1 MKPVPDV
8 HFLTGHPID
17 YDLAAFFSDPD
28 GDVLSY
34 EFIAMDTGAVSR
46 LGLAWSGSRVVG
58 RAMETG
64 ALEIQVRAKD
74 PSGSTQVDF
83 FYLGVDRNSPPVLA
97 APQPDRLL
105 AIGAP
110 VDIELTQGGTTF
122 TNADGDALTYEV
134 SLESEP
140 RGVAISGLRVQGGIN
155 SVGLVRVRVVAS
167 DGAGGVV
174 EDGFSL
180 AAAGPVPGPPTLP
193 ATSYR
198 YADEALPLPYI
209 YRLSSEIV
217 IPLWDTQRPDNRT
230 TDAGATLGRVLFYDK
245 RLSITNTVACGSCH
259 EQEHGF
265 AQPTRFSVGAQG
277 VPTRRNAMGLT
288 DARYSIRGFYF
299 WDARAPTLERLAVMP
314 IEESMELGNPMSLL
328 VPKLQATP
336 FYPPLFEAAFG
347 TPEVTADR
355 IAKALAQFL
364 RALISYQAKFDRAMF
379 GMTANDYPDA
389 SAILAPEELRG
400 LEIFGNNPSVCGQ
413 CHGDGSLTM
422 TDPSSNGLDLV
433 SADPGAGNGLFKPPS
448 LRNIA
453 VTAPYM
459 HDGRFAT
466 LREVIEHYDHGIVD
480 TPSLGT
486 QLREGSYGPPIR
498 FNFSEEDKRA
508 LEAFLHTLTD
518 DQFLHDPKFSDPF

>member
-1 MKPVPDV
+1 
-8 HFLTGHPID
+8 
-17 YDLAAFFSDPD
+17 
-28 GDVLSY
+28 
-34 EFIAMDTGAVSR
+34 
-46 LGLAWSGSRVVG
+46 
-58 RAMETG
+58 
-64 ALEIQVRAKD
+64 
-74 PSGSTQVDF
+74 
-83 FYLGVDRNSPPVLA
+83 
-97 APQPDRLL
+97 
-105 AIGAP
+105 
-110 VDIELTQGGTTF
+110 
-122 TNADGDALTYEV
+122 
-134 SLESEP
+134 
-140 RGVAISGLRVQGGIN
+140 
-155 SVGLVRVRVVAS
+155 
-167 DGAGGVV
+167 
-174 EDGFSL
+174 
-180 AAAGPVPGPPTLP
+180 
-193 ATSYR
+193 
-198 YADEALPLPYI
+198 
-209 YRLSSEIV
+209 
-217 IPLWDTQRPDNRT
+217 
-230 TDAGATLGRVLFYDK
+230 
-245 RLSITNTVACGSCH
+245 
-259 EQEHGF
+259 
-265 AQPTRFSVGAQG
+265 
-277 VPTRRNAMGLT
+277 MGLT